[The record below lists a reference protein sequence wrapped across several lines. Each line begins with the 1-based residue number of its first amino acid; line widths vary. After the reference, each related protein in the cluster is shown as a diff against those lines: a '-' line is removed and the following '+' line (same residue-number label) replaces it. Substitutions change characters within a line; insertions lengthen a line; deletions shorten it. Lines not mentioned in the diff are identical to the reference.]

1 LVREIK
7 PKRIGKTFFLNSSLS
22 SFYILK
28 IVKTIVWKMESSENE
43 KIIIIENDTCE
54 IYLNEIPMDK
64 EYMEEI

>member
-1 LVREIK
+1 
-7 PKRIGKTFFLNSSLS
+7 
-22 SFYILK
+22 
-28 IVKTIVWKMESSENE
+28 MESSENE